1 MTPAVL
7 AGVDGS
13 PESTVAAHWA
23 AGEALRRGAPLRLL
37 HAWPWLTDGRA
48 SFADPEDLPVAAQ
61 RMLAAVAEEVGARH
75 PGLTVRTDVVLDAA
89 VDGLVAAT
97 ETAETAEATEATEGA
112 GLLVLGSRGLG
123 GFKGLLVGSVS
134 MAVAGRAAVPVVVVR
149 QPGPETGTESARKS
163 AGNSAGESAA
173 GAVPEVVVGVDAG
186 APSDTVL
193 DFAFREAELRGAR
206 LRAVHGWNLPP
217 AFAVVG
223 FLPSAVETAQLQA
236 AEEKALAA
244 ALAGHR
250 ARHPH
255 TEVVE
260 QARLGAARTLV
271 EDTADAALLV
281 VGRRR
286 RPHDLAP
293 RLGRVAHAVLH
304 HARPPITVVPH
315 P

>member
-75 PGLTVRTDVVLDAA
+75 PGLTVQTDVVLDAA

-97 ETAETAEATEATEGA
+97 EVAEDAD
-112 GLLVLGSRGLG
+112 LLVLGSRGLG

-149 QPGPETGTESARKS
+149 QPGPESGTESAT
-163 AGNSAGESAA
+163 GSAA

-206 LRAVHGWNLPP
+206 LRAVHGWNLPA

-223 FLPSAVETAQLQA
+223 FLPSGTETAELQA
-236 AEEKALAA
+236 VEEKALAA

-250 ARHPH
+250 ARYPQI
-255 TEVVE
+255 EVVE

-271 EDTADAALLV
+271 EDTEGAALLV

-293 RLGRVAHAVLH
+293 RLGRTTHAVLH
-304 HARPPITVVPH
+304 HARPPIAVVPH

>member
-23 AGEALRRGAPLRLL
+23 AGEALRRGASLRLL

-75 PGLTVRTDVVLDAA
+75 PGLTVQTDVVLDAA

-97 ETAETAEATEATEGA
+97 EAAEDAD
-112 GLLVLGSRGLG
+112 LLVLGSRGLG

-149 QPGPETGTESARKS
+149 QPGPETGAESATESAT
-163 AGNSAGESAA
+163 

-206 LRAVHGWNLPP
+206 LRAVHGWNLP
-217 AFAVVG
+217 ASFAVVG
-223 FLPSAVETAQLQA
+223 FLPSGTETAQLQA

-250 ARHPH
+250 ARYPQI
-255 TEVVE
+255 EVVE

-271 EDTADAALLV
+271 EDTEDAALLV

-293 RLGRVAHAVLH
+293 RLGRVTHAVLH
-304 HARPPITVVPH
+304 HAHPPVAVVPH

>member
-61 RMLAAVAEEVGARH
+61 RMLAAVAEEVGNRH
-75 PGLTVRTDVVLDAA
+75 PGLTVQTDVVLDAA

-97 ETAETAEATEATEGA
+97 EATEDA

-134 MAVAGRAAVPVVVVR
+134 VAVAGRAAVPVVVVR
-149 QPGPETGTESARKS
+149 QPGPESGTETGAEST
-163 AGNSAGESAA
+163 GES
-173 GAVPEVVVGVDAG
+173 GAVSEVVVGVDAG

-206 LRAVHGWNLPP
+206 VRAVHGWNLP
-217 AFAVVG
+217 ASFAVVG
-223 FLPSAVETAQLQA
+223 FLPSGTETAQLQA
-236 AEEKALAA
+236 VEEKALAA

-250 ARHPH
+250 ARYPH
-255 TEVVE
+255 IEVVE

-271 EDTADAALLV
+271 EDTEDAALLV

-293 RLGRVAHAVLH
+293 RLGRTAHAVLH
-304 HARPPITVVPH
+304 HARPPVAVVPH

>member
-61 RMLAAVAEEVGARH
+61 RMLAAVAEEVGSRH
-75 PGLTVRTDVVLDAA
+75 PGLTVQTDVVLDAA

-97 ETAETAEATEATEGA
+97 EASEASEDA

-149 QPGPETGTESARKS
+149 QPGPETGAETSAEST
-163 AGNSAGESAA
+163 GES
-173 GAVPEVVVGVDAG
+173 GAVSEVVVGVDAG

-206 LRAVHGWNLPP
+206 VRAVHGWNLP
-217 AFAVVG
+217 ASFAVVG
-223 FLPSAVETAQLQA
+223 FLPSGTETAQLRA
-236 AEEKALAA
+236 VEEKALAA

-250 ARHPH
+250 ARYPH
-255 TEVVE
+255 IEVVE

-271 EDTADAALLV
+271 EDTEDAALLV

-293 RLGRVAHAVLH
+293 RLGRTAHAVLH
-304 HARPPITVVPH
+304 HARPPIAVVPH

>member
-48 SFADPEDLPVAAQ
+48 SFADPEDLPLTAQ

-75 PGLTVRTDVVLDAA
+75 PGLTVQTDVVLDAA

-97 ETAETAEATEATEGA
+97 EDPADAD
-112 GLLVLGSRGLG
+112 LLVLGSRGLG

-149 QPGPETGTESARKS
+149 QPAPEAD
-163 AGNSAGESAA
+163 A

-193 DFAFREAELRGAR
+193 DFAFRAAELRGAR
-206 LRAVHGWNLPP
+206 VRAVHGWDLPA

-223 FLPSAVETAQLQA
+223 FLPSGTETARLQA

-244 ALAGHR
+244 ALAEHR

-255 TEVVE
+255 IEVVE
-260 QARLGAARTLV
+260 QVRLGAARTLV
-271 EDTADAALLV
+271 EDSAAAVLLV

-293 RLGRVAHAVLH
+293 RLGRTTHAVLH
-304 HARPPITVVPH
+304 HAHPPVAVVPH
-315 P
+315 A

>member
-61 RMLAAVAEEVGARH
+61 RMLAAVAEEVGDRH
-75 PGLTVRTDVVLDAA
+75 PGLTVQTDVVLDAA

-97 ETAETAEATEATEGA
+97 EASEDA

-149 QPGPETGTESARKS
+149 QPGPETGTESS
-163 AGNSAGESAA
+163 GESVGESGAA
-173 GAVPEVVVGVDAG
+173 SEVVVGVDAG

-206 LRAVHGWNLPP
+206 LRAVHGWNLP
-217 AFAVVG
+217 ASFAVVG
-223 FLPSAVETAQLQA
+223 FLPSGTETAQLQA
-236 AEEKALAA
+236 VEEKALAA

-250 ARHPH
+250 ARYPH
-255 TEVVE
+255 IEVVE

-271 EDTADAALLV
+271 EDTEDAALLV

-293 RLGRVAHAVLH
+293 RLGRTTHAVLH
-304 HARPPITVVPH
+304 HARPPVAVVPH
-315 P
+315 S

>member
-61 RMLAAVAEEVGARH
+61 RMLAAVAEEVAARH
-75 PGLTVRTDVVLDAA
+75 PGLAVQTDVVLDAA

-97 ETAETAEATEATEGA
+97 EVAEDAD
-112 GLLVLGSRGLG
+112 LLVLGSRGLG

-149 QPGPETGTESARKS
+149 QPGPETGTER
-163 AGNSAGESAA
+163 AGET
-173 GAVPEVVVGVDAG
+173 GAVPEVVVGVDAA

-206 LRAVHGWNLPP
+206 LRAVHGWNLP
-217 AFAVVG
+217 ASFAVVG
-223 FLPSAVETAQLQA
+223 FLPSGSETAQLQA

-244 ALAGHR
+244 ALADHR
-250 ARHPH
+250 ARYPH
-255 TEVVE
+255 IEVVE

-271 EDTADAALLV
+271 EDTEDAALLV

-293 RLGRVAHAVLH
+293 RLGRTAHAVLH
-304 HARPPITVVPH
+304 HAHPPVAVVPH
-315 P
+315 A